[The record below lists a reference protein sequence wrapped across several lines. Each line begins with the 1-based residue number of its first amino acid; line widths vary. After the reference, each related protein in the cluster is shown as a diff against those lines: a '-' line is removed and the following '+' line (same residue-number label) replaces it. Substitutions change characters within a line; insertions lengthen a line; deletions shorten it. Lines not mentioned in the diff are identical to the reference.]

1 VNIKFAPQDPK
12 WPADRSVMTNVGE
25 FRPGQVLS
33 MQDFQEKE
41 AKRLI
46 SNGDF
51 VESPDAPAP
60 ENKATLAPEL
70 QEEEVEDQISGKKKK

>member
-1 VNIKFAPQDPK
+1 LNIKFVPQDPR
-12 WPADRSVMTNVGE
+12 WSADRAVMTNVGE

-33 MQDFQEKE
+33 MQEWQNTE

-46 SNGDF
+46 ANGDF
-51 VESPDAPAP
+51 VEVFDAPSP

-70 QEEEVEDQISGKKKK
+70 QEEVEEQLAGKKKK